1 MTDDPGHT
9 AADLARWAEQMRQ
22 KSERFRSLQVRMTQ
36 LAVTTTSSDQSITVA
51 IDANGVPTDIR
62 FTDAIRRKSP
72 AALSAELMQCLG
84 HARETLV
91 RDITATVREVVGD
104 DPIGANIIKQ
114 YEDRYAAP
122 DAPDAPASA
131 SPAPSTAP
139 DPIRSQQSAPPQA
152 PAPRPPATPRPPTP
166 QRPPAPPEAS
176 APSRPAAPPEPLP
189 TPSSLIPDVDDE
201 EGEYYRRASWL
212 V

>member
-1 MTDDPGHT
+1 MTDDPGRT

-22 KSERFRSLQVRMTQ
+22 KSERFQSLQVRMTQ

-122 DAPDAPASA
+122 DAPVPA

-139 DPIRSQQSAPPQA
+139 DPVRSQQSAPPQA
-152 PAPRPPATPRPPTP
+152 PAP
-166 QRPPAPPEAS
+166 RPPAPPEAS

-189 TPSSLIPDVDDE
+189 TPSSLVPDVDDE